1 MSRSRIV
8 AAGVGVAA
16 LGIAT
21 VLVPA
26 VSSADQAAVAAP
38 AGTVRWV
45 DSASDLTQLS
55 ADPSAPLGDR
65 WYGASF
71 GTGDGSGSLPVRPVS
86 DAATFGPTGLTLDGA
101 SPVVLAHGFAKP
113 MPASALPAAFDG
125 AAVRAT
131 GSSNFAVLV
140 QFPDSQPIAEFP
152 SSNAVSGVDGANTT
166 WGPDGAS
173 VSTQE
178 FADGLERDHATV
190 VGYAEYLGLA
200 IEGSAGPQSTS
211 TAPSAAQQG
220 TLLAP
225 EAGTPEPGATTS
237 ASPLAA
243 APRVSRAAVRST
255 LQSITFDDVT
265 TDFTPQSTAHAS
277 VPTTTLTRA
286 TATTT
291 GTPVSGSGFVPG
303 ETVRVAVAQGNRAEE
318 ITGTTFVADAA
329 GNVAGTVVL
338 PAGFV
343 TGAGTYDLVLVGD
356 ASAQTASVA
365 LTVTDD
371 PAVPVAAPAT
381 PVRSTATFTG

>member
-178 FADGLERDHATV
+178 FATGSSGTTRPSSGSRVPRARDRGQRGPGVDEHRS
-190 VGYAEYLGLA
+190 VGR
-200 IEGSAGPQSTS
+200 
-211 TAPSAAQQG
+211 AAG

-237 ASPLAA
+237 GSPLAA
-243 APRVSRAAVRST
+243 APRVSRAAVRTT

-265 TDFTPQSTAHAS
+265 TDFTPQPTAQAS

-286 TATTT
+286 AATTT

-365 LTVTDD
+365 ITVTGD